1 MFSRTVFGKGELDHV
16 NTRLMDWGVDQV
28 HLFASKRYSTMG
40 LNQGRGLGIDQEVDY
55 LLTPSNSTPLLDA
68 CR

>member
-1 MFSRTVFGKGELDHV
+1 M
-16 NTRLMDWGVDQV
+16 RLFEG
-28 HLFASKRYSTMG
+28 G
-40 LNQGRGLGIDQEVDY
+40 GLGIDQEVDY